1 MQVSLNMENLLF
13 PDRSAEGHTVETPVK
28 KNKSEFHSNLKT
40 AETPNMGMSEGKPTL
55 ADVDAEELFDNFSRI
70 VSVSE
75 SESEEQFE
83 QGELVRKLQYEQ
95 ESKLDFDQ
103 STNSMRKKRRG
114 SRLLA
119 GQEG

>member
-28 KNKSEFHSNLKT
+28 KNKSGFHSNLKT

-70 VSVSE
+70 VTV

-83 QGELVRKLQYEQ
+83 
-95 ESKLDFDQ
+95 
-103 STNSMRKKRRG
+103 
-114 SRLLA
+114 
-119 GQEG
+119 

>member
-28 KNKSEFHSNLKT
+28 KNKTGFHSNLKT

-55 ADVDAEELFDNFSRI
+55 ADVDAQELFDNFSRI
-70 VSVSE
+70 VTV

-83 QGELVRKLQYEQ
+83 QGELIRKLQYEQ
-95 ESKLDFDQ
+95 ENKLDFDQ

-114 SRLLA
+114 SRLFA